1 MCSSDLMQ
9 IQARD
14 LFDPVLREFASAPV
28 YSRQKLES
36 GQLVA
41 GPAVI
46 AEDET
51 TTVVTSG
58 FVAAVDPSGAIRL
71 TAKAAAKDVTQQ
83 EAAQ

>member
-1 MCSSDLMQ
+1 
-9 IQARD
+9 
-14 LFDPVLREFASAPV
+14 VLREFASAPV
-28 YSRQKLES
+28 YNRQKLEP
-36 GQLVA
+36 GQIVV

-71 TAKAAAKDVTQQ
+71 TGKAAAKGATLQ